1 MAEVNEKFIFIFCI
15 EIFQHLHLVCSECD
29 HLNNIPNKKKKII
42 LTVASKHFGHVRRF
56 MQQT

>member
-29 HLNNIPNKKKKII
+29 HLNNIPNKKTKNY
-42 LTVASKHFGHVRRF
+42 FNGG
-56 MQQT
+56 Q